1 LRNPRSFEVAGVGL
15 LEKQIPLLEQ
25 GRRELKNIAMAILAV
40 ASAPKTLN
48 PTLDSGR
55 WRRPP
60 SLVRFTPTLPRGR
73 HLRCSAQYSEAAAP
87 PTTPR
92 PADIPWSRELS
103 NSVRLIGTVGTDVEL
118 RQLPSGAT
126 VAKGRLA
133 VWKSA
138 TETTWYSRSDWCYEM
153 LTFVPFPTFD
163 HLCRSIGAAPCKK
176 GVLLGGGSKC
186 IWQAIRS

>member
-1 LRNPRSFEVAGVGL
+1 
-15 LEKQIPLLEQ
+15 
-25 GRRELKNIAMAILAV
+25 MAILAV

-92 PADIPWSRELS
+92 PVDIPWSRELS

-176 GVLLGGGSKC
+176 GVLLGGPANAFGK
-186 IWQAIRS
+186 QFVARSNFLLTAFTLFSLGC